1 MTLRQSANPYGY
13 PPVPNR
19 YVRAG
24 KNLLVYQKAESMQQA
39 CAEFT
44 RTFPKEKT
52 LVALADQMD
61 RSARSVKQN
70 IVEGCPPE
78 RLTSFSRAGKR
89 NGTKEYYDFLGFS
102 IGANAELEED
112 CDDILK
118 GRYESLKG
126 IMEERGV
133 MGIEEVDRLPFYPL
147 DSHLPPLVQLKL
159 RCKEL
164 NLLLSKLQKSLAEK
178 MATENRLPGADRL
191 ALSRKQQ
198 AAEDDWFARSLEEQG
213 LIRLPNGQIVPKK
226 SSP

>member
-13 PPVPNR
+13 
-19 YVRAG
+19 
-24 KNLLVYQKAESMQQA
+24 KKLLVYHKAEELQQA

-112 CDDILK
+112 CDDIIK
-118 GRYESLKG
+118 GVYKG
-126 IMEERGV
+126 LMGIKGE
-133 MGIEEVDRLPFYPL
+133 MGIEEADLLPFYPL
-147 DSHLPPLVQLKL
+147 DTRLPPLVQLKL

-164 NLLLSKLQKSLAEK
+164 NFLLSKLQKSLADK
-178 MATENRLPGADRL
+178 MAEEHRLPRADVHQRI
-191 ALSRKQQ
+191 RKQQ
-198 AAEDDWFARSLEEQG
+198 AAEDDWFAKSLEEQG
-213 LIRLPNGQIVPKK
+213 LIRLPNGQIVPKN
-226 SSP
+226 PPTP